1 MAIRMAPVEIV
12 KPPKTVLKKVAK
24 PRTKKAGT
32 ENDGRKRSGFAS
44 MSPERRKEV
53 AAMGGKGSKADKR
66 YFSIN
71 PDKAREAG
79 KLGGKGKA
87 QKSKGTDDGKN

>member
-1 MAIRMAPVEIV
+1 MAIRIAKIEP
-12 KPPKTVLKKVAK
+12 KPAKTVVKKITKQRV
-24 PRTKKAGT
+24 KKAGT

-53 AAMGGKGSKADKR
+53 AAKGGKGSTADKR

-71 PDKAREAG
+71 KDKAREAG
-79 KLGGKGKA
+79 KLGGVAKKEKA
-87 QKSKGTDDGKN
+87 KQ

>member
-1 MAIRMAPVEIV
+1 MAIRIAKVEPKPAKTIV
-12 KPPKTVLKKVAK
+12 KKVTK
-24 PRTKKAGT
+24 QRVKKAGT

-53 AAMGGKGSKADKR
+53 AAKGGKGSAADKR

-71 PDKAREAG
+71 KDKAREAG
-79 KLGGKGKA
+79 KLGGIAKKE
-87 QKSKGTDDGKN
+87 KVKP